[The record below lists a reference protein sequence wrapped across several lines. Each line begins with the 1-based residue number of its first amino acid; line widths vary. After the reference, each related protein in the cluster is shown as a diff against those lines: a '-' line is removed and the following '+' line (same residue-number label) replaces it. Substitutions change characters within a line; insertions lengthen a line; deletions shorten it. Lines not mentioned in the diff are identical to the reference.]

1 MSDETQCPFC
11 GYANHK
17 GHDCK
22 AKERAAETIAELRKE
37 NERIRAA
44 NVEGTMWVDSMRSE
58 LAELRKENERLSASL
73 QLVAQMGG
81 LTLLGPSDSD
91 YDGLTNRLPDQ
102 YWAHELGA
110 ARAFSQAAEVAK
122 EALKEHGTL

>member
-1 MSDETQCPFC
+1 MSDEQSTEQILSCLEDVRLILSDVKQHT
-11 GYANHK
+11 AMVVV
-17 GHDCK
+17 
-22 AKERAAETIAELRKE
+22 EQAAELI
-37 NERIRAA
+37 
-44 NVEGTMWVDSMRSE
+44 
-58 LAELRKENERLSASL
+58 AELRKENERLSVSL
-73 QLVAQMGG
+73 KLIAQMGG

-122 EALKEHGTL
+122 EALKDRQ

>member
-1 MSDETQCPFC
+1 MSDYP
-11 GYANHK
+11 
-17 GHDCK
+17 
-22 AKERAAETIAELRKE
+22 
-37 NERIRAA
+37 NERDCEHGHLRRRCPHCEADATI
-44 NVEGTMWVDSMRSE
+44 
-58 LAELRKENERLSASL
+58 AELRKENERLSASL

-122 EALKEHGTL
+122 EALKDSQ

>member
-1 MSDETQCPFC
+1 MSD
-11 GYANHK
+11 
-17 GHDCK
+17 D
-22 AKERAAETIAELRKE
+22 
-37 NERIRAA
+37 
-44 NVEGTMWVDSMRSE
+44 NVEWLRAVADGEDGEQVNSATKFRACADE

-81 LTLLGPSDSD
+81 LTLLGPSDGD

-122 EALKEHGTL
+122 EALKDSQ

>member
-1 MSDETQCPFC
+1 MSDELKKVPTFSVHLHCTTC
-11 GYANHK
+11 GGRGVFNGGPCH
-17 GHDCK
+17 CIT
-22 AKERAAETIAELRKE
+22 ETI
-37 NERIRAA
+37 
-44 NVEGTMWVDSMRSE
+44 
-58 LAELRKENERLSASL
+58 AELRKENERLSASL

-122 EALKEHGTL
+122 EALKDRQ

>member
-1 MSDETQCPFC
+1 MSEDNVEWLRKDADFQEHQREHNIAMVP
-11 GYANHK
+11 
-17 GHDCK
+17 
-22 AKERAAETIAELRKE
+22 AAEDATRLR
-37 NERIRAA
+37 ACA
-44 NVEGTMWVDSMRSE
+44 DE

-73 QLVAQMGG
+73 QLVAQMDG
-81 LTLLGPSDSD
+81 LTLLGPSDGD

-110 ARAFSQAAEVAK
+110 ARAFNQAAEIAK

>member
-1 MSDETQCPFC
+1 MSDEIV
-11 GYANHK
+11 K
-17 GHDCK
+17 
-22 AKERAAETIAELRKE
+22 RLREQAHNYPPKCLE
-37 NERIRAA
+37 NEAA
-44 NVEGTMWVDSMRSE
+44 DVIT
-58 LAELRKENERLSASL
+58 ELRKENERLSASL

-91 YDGLTNRLPDQ
+91 YDGLTKRLPDH

-122 EALKEHGTL
+122 EALKDCQ